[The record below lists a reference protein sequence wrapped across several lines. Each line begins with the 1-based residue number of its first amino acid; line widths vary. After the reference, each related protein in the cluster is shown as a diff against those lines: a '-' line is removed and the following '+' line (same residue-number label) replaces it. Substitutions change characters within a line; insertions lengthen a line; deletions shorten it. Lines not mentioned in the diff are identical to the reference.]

1 MFLGTFLVFSM
12 SVVWVL
18 GKEQWRAADPNDPR
32 KILATEV
39 AATLKAR
46 AHWFTRNG
54 AGQSASGEGH
64 SAEKY
69 KFNDE
74 ANERDLNRVDGLQPP
89 NGESGKP

>member
-1 MFLGTFLVFSM
+1 MFLGTFFVFSM

-54 AGQSASGEGH
+54 ASSGAGEDKFG
-64 SAEKY
+64 EK
-69 KFNDE
+69 
-74 ANERDLNRVDGLQPP
+74 DLNRLDDLQPP